1 MSVKVIVVSHG
12 RFAEGIVDSV
22 QMLAGAQ
29 TDLVYY
35 GLFPQ
40 ETVAT
45 LREKLQKELEATPEG
60 TEVLFLTDL
69 YHGSPFNT
77 VVDLMRDFSFHHMT
91 GINLPL
97 LLLCMMSRYSDL
109 SAEEICREMME
120 EGPDTLKYVNDL
132 FRADAESDDEDDEED
147 D

>member
-29 TDLVYY
+29 KDLVSY

-40 ETVAT
+40 ETVST
-45 LREKLQKELEATPEG
+45 LREKLQAELEATPEG
-60 TEVLFLTDL
+60 TEVLFFTDL
-69 YHGSPFNT
+69 FHGSPFNT
-77 VVDLMRDFSFHHMT
+77 VVDLMRDYQFYHIT

-97 LLLCMMSRYSDL
+97 LLGCMMNRYSDM
-109 SAEEICREMME
+109 SAEEICRDLME
-120 EGPDTLKYVNDL
+120 EAPDTVKYVNDL
-132 FRADAESDDEDDEED
+132 FNASDDSEDDDEEEE
-147 D
+147 